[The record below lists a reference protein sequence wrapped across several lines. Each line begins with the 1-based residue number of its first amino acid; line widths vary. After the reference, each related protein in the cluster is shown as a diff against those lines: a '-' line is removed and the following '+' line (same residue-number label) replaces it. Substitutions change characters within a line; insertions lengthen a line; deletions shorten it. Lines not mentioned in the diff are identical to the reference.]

1 MSTTTEPDLCPFGPQ
16 YQDSWDMRHALFSR
30 YEEGIQLDGVGLL
43 GAKPEQAALASARL
57 LPGRTVLD
65 GFCGSGGSAI
75 AFARAGKQVISLDLE
90 PSRLAMA
97 QHNAR
102 VYGLED
108 RIRFVQGDACKL
120 IHRLEFDCVYLDPPW
135 GAIDAWERPRFTLKD
150 YSPPADRLLAAA
162 LARAPNVLLSVPP
175 NFDFGELVP
184 YQCARVKPA
193 IWEREVLYFDV
204 FLERRSHSG
213 TNGSAAPGR

>member
-1 MSTTTEPDLCPFGPQ
+1 MSIKTEPDLCPFGPA

-30 YEEGIQLDGVGLL
+30 YDDGIQLDAVGLL
-43 GAKPEQAALASARL
+43 GAKPEQAAYASAKL
-57 LPGRTVLD
+57 LPGGTVLD

-108 RIRFVQGDACKL
+108 RIRFIQGDVFKL
-120 IHRLEFDCVYLDPPW
+120 LHRLEFDCVYLDPPW
-135 GAIDAWERPRFTLKD
+135 GAIDAWERPRFGLTD
-150 YSPPADRLLAAA
+150 FTPPVDKLVASMLS
-162 LARAPNVLLSVPP
+162 RAPHVLISVPP
-175 NFDFGELVP
+175 NFDFAEFAP
-184 YQCARVKPA
+184 YHCTRVQPA
-193 IWEREVLYFDV
+193 LWEGEVLYFDV
-204 FLERRSHSG
+204 SLERRG
-213 TNGSAAPGR
+213 AATTNGSAGPGR